1 MLDEFLFSYST
12 TFSLVFFFF
21 FIFCLGQKASFV
33 LFGFFFVLPSRFC
46 ALLLIILG
54 GVFVVV
60 LFFLI
65 YRGKSAFSPFVE
77 FEIGIILI
85 LAIAIIFKTSC
96 INSLSRGF
104 SAI

>member
-12 TFSLVFFFF
+12 TFSLVFFFHLWGRKLLLF
-21 FIFCLGQKASFV
+21 YLV
-33 LFGFFFVLPSRFC
+33 LFVLPSRFC

-60 LFFLI
+60 LFFN

-96 INSLSRGF
+96 LYSLSRGF
-104 SAI
+104 SVI

>member
-12 TFSLVFFFF
+12 TFSLVFFFS
-21 FIFCLGQKASFV
+21 SFV
-33 LFGFFFVLPSRFC
+33 WGRKLLLFYLGFFVLPSRFC

-65 YRGKSAFSPFVE
+65 YRGKSAFSPFVD